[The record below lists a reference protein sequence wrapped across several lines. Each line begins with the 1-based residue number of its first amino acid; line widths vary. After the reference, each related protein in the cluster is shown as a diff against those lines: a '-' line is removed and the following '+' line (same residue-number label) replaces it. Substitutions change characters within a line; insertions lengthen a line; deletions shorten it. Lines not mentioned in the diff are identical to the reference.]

1 MNENQLPGD
10 AAMPD
15 PEWLKSLVRTK
26 MPFGKYKNTT
36 LSRLP
41 I

>member
-1 MNENQLPGD
+1 
-10 AAMPD
+10 
-15 PEWLKSLVRTK
+15 